1 MIIKLESISEHSFKV
16 DIKMDDGRVAKL
28 KNVQLAKA
36 EYDQLKNLTD
46 SIVENHMTKV
56 I

>member
-1 MIIKLESISEHSFKV
+1 MIVKLESISEHSFKV
-16 DIKMDDGRVAKL
+16 DIEMHDGRVAKL
-28 KNVQLAKA
+28 KSVQLTMS

-46 SIVENHMTKV
+46 SIIDNNMKR

>member
-1 MIIKLESISEHSFKV
+1 MIVKLESISEHSFKV
-16 DIKMDDGRVAKL
+16 DIEMHDGRVAKL
-28 KNVQLAKA
+28 KNVQLTMS